1 MLRSS
6 PPSFSAAF
14 RARRPHAH
22 ARLVVIPVS
31 FNFPQL
37 TQLPSA
43 DPVSGL
49 ARPPAR
55 PQPSLLAGNPL
66 LRAQVTPASTSSD
79 PRFPQLLSLELLPSF
94 HFRAVPGPGASPLPV
109 SGPPSHFRGTLAVF
123 TLPTCTS
130 GPPLSL
136 FLDALQAPEPTS
148 GPPTPSGLPNTRTP
162 HPGSENGPPHG
173 GGQKEA
179 PTGRPPQLPHGP
191 GPSGRRLPRAPSQ
204 STPGPVLP
212 QSRRRRREKAER
224 GPSRGADTTGLP
236 GTFCSSS
243 SPQPRLA
250 PPLAT
255 APQLPSLAPKSS
267 VRTRWRGN
275 NFHSLPPPPDGGSGG
290 GGGGSSGPFNY
301 QLSRST
307 AAGVRLRPRRLP
319 PRYSNTLWEL
329 LFPPAAQ
336 TGSSAG
342 QAPLPTR
349 GPSHRPSLS
358 QRPNR
363 LPQRPAISSRSLRGT
378 RKGNMKLHLISL
390 RRGHPP
396 PLRGSRN

>member
-1 MLRSS
+1 MAEDRSGHPPAAPLSS
-6 PPSFSAAF
+6 PTVRVPPTAVSFERLASQPPAQSFRSPAAG
-14 RARRPHAH
+14 AGRRPSGDRIA
-22 ARLVVIPVS
+22 A
-31 FNFPQL
+31 L
-37 TQLPSA
+37 TQLGFL
-43 DPVSGL
+43 GL
-49 ARPPAR
+49 
-55 PQPSLLAGNPL
+55 S
-66 LRAQVTPASTSSD
+66 V
-79 PRFPQLLSLELLPSF
+79 
-94 HFRAVPGPGASPLPV
+94 
-109 SGPPSHFRGTLAVF
+109 
-123 TLPTCTS
+123 
-130 GPPLSL
+130 
-136 FLDALQAPEPTS
+136 
-148 GPPTPSGLPNTRTP
+148 
-162 HPGSENGPPHG
+162 
-173 GGQKEA
+173 
-179 PTGRPPQLPHGP
+179 
-191 GPSGRRLPRAPSQ
+191 RAP
-204 STPGPVLP
+204 P
-212 QSRRRRREKAER
+212 
-224 GPSRGADTTGLP
+224 
-236 GTFCSSS
+236 
-243 SPQPRLA
+243 PQPRNPPPQSQHITLPPGLA
-250 PPLAT
+250 PTLAT
-255 APQLPSLAPKSS
+255 APQLPSLAPKSP

-275 NFHSLPPPPDGGSGG
+275 NFHSLPPPPDGGGSGG